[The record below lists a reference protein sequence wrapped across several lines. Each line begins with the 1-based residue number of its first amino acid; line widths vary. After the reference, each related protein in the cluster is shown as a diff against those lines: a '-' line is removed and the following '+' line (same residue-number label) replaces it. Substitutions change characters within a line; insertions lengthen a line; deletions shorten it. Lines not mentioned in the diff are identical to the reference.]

1 MHSRVGFCWLLG
13 PFPAPPGPKA
23 AMRTGLV
30 GSVGRLCG
38 SALCGGHRGDGAALA
53 GRRGRVVCRLLCRK
67 MGGGARGARIR
78 CSEGGRRCWRCGGMA
93 WGRWRMRT
101 SEDTSGDVRANL
113 GGHPAPR
120 PPGDRRLPWL
130 VPENPNRLIAM
141 LCDVDVGVPGQ
152 LVEHTLQLL
161 CSTAPPHAMHTT
173 VISNLDHRGSRRV
186 SQPSRCRFR
195 HLAHWDFGSQSGGKN
210 S

>member
-1 MHSRVGFCWLLG
+1 MEKAPADYIHSSGDTPPPRLSARSLHAVCTLSAQICTNLHEIYTNLHLSELDKAGC

-93 WGRWRMRT
+93 WGRWRVRT
-101 SEDTSGDVRANL
+101 TEYTSGDVRANL

-120 PPGDRRLPWL
+120 PPGDRH
-130 VPENPNRLIAM
+130 
-141 LCDVDVGVPGQ
+141 C
-152 LVEHTLQLL
+152 H
-161 CSTAPPHAMHTT
+161 
-173 VISNLDHRGSRRV
+173 
-186 SQPSRCRFR
+186 
-195 HLAHWDFGSQSGGKN
+195 
-210 S
+210 

>member
-1 MHSRVGFCWLLG
+1 
-13 PFPAPPGPKA
+13 
-23 AMRTGLV
+23 MRTGLV

-101 SEDTSGDVRANL
+101 TEYTSGDVRANL

-120 PPGDRRLPWL
+120 PPGDRRHHDRAEK
-130 VPENPNRLIAM
+130 VFVQGARH
-141 LCDVDVGVPGQ
+141 GK
-152 LVEHTLQLL
+152 
-161 CSTAPPHAMHTT
+161 STVATHYAPPSAPAW
-173 VISNLDHRGSRRV
+173 SLDHCPVPTTYWDDYPPMETLHGRAQPRQDARGR
-186 SQPSRCRFR
+186 
-195 HLAHWDFGSQSGGKN
+195 A
-210 S
+210 